1 MIKNK
6 RLYCDQLKRKLIQSL
21 LVLLVSVL
29 IPQTLWAAFWIDD
42 FTGEPEEY
50 RLVRQ
55 GNELTIEAQML
66 LRTGDELRVLSETGE
81 IQLEQNDP
89 DNNKQFILTQK
100 NGVFRVPESSTPP
113 DIIEN
118 MIALGEKWFEKVSEE
133 KKSTRSLTS
142 RGGAPVLILGASD
155 HKNYLIAGLDALT
168 VYWSGGE
175 PPYRVRLLDK
185 NDNIITEQN
194 GIQHNYI
201 TLTDITLSTGEYG
214 LEVLGDSSSS
224 YIALTVVQSDQA
236 PALYH
241 KIHTSH
247 VPEKVKHRYAT
258 LALASE
264 PKWLLQ
270 SLQWAQRYG
279 LQDFRQDILM
289 GHVPESI
296 SK

>member
-1 MIKNK
+1 MIKNN
-6 RLYCDQLKRKLIQSL
+6 RLYCNQLKRKFVQSL
-21 LVLLVSVL
+21 LALLLSIF

-55 GNELTIEAQML
+55 GSELTIEAQML

-81 IQLEQNDP
+81 IHLEQNDP
-89 DNNKQFILTQK
+89 DNNKQLVLTQK
-100 NGVFRVPESSTPP
+100 NGSFRVPESSVPP
-113 DIIEN
+113 DVIQN
-118 MIALGEKWFEKVSEE
+118 MITLGEKWFEKVSEE

-142 RGGAPVLILGASD
+142 RGGAPVLISGASD
-155 HKNYLIAGLDALT
+155 FKNYLFAGLDSLT
-168 VYWSGGE
+168 VDWSGGE

-201 TLTDITLSTGEYG
+201 KLTDIKLSTGDYG

-224 YIALTVVQSDQA
+224 YIALTVVEADQA
-236 PALYH
+236 SALYH
-241 KIHTSH
+241 KIYASH

-264 PKWLLQ
+264 PRWLFQ

-279 LQDFRQDILM
+279 LRDFRQGILV
-289 GHVPESI
+289 GLVPELI
-296 SK
+296 SQ

>member
-1 MIKNK
+1 MIKNN
-6 RLYCDQLKRKLIQSL
+6 RLYCDQFRQKLIQSL
-21 LVLLVSVL
+21 LVLLVSIF

-42 FTGEPEEY
+42 FTGEPGEY

-201 TLTDITLSTGEYG
+201 TLTDIILSTGDYG

-241 KIHTSH
+241 KIHASQ
-247 VPEKVKHRYAT
+247 VPEKVKQRYAM

-264 PKWLLQ
+264 PKWLFQ
-270 SLQWAQRYG
+270 SLQWAHRYG
-279 LQDFRQDILM
+279 LRDFRQGILM
-289 GHVPESI
+289 GI
-296 SK
+296 SLNQ